1 MNMKKTFLYSG
12 ILYIFIV
19 TAVLGFQGCKYL
31 RARILGDISIKAVS
45 SRSITL
51 DKPVLI
57 DAGKPAATLNAY
69 IGISGNISA
78 DGTVISDSLKGP
90 VNVLNSG
97 YQFKGLETGKSYD
110 IYVIAENISG
120 SCINKITNISTAIPQ
135 IDPASY
141 PEIANDEMGLFRWY
155 LSVGDDEIS
164 DFSKIEA
171 YDSGQGGLHPTG
183 TA

>member
-1 MNMKKTFLYSG
+1 MKKTFLHSG
-12 ILYIFIV
+12 ILYVFTL
-19 TAVLGFQGCKYL
+19 TALLGFQGCKYL
-31 RARILGDISIKAVS
+31 RIPVLGNVSVKAVS

-51 DKPVLI
+51 DKPVLT

-69 IGISGNISA
+69 IGISGSISA
-78 DGTVISDSLKGP
+78 EGTVISNFMEGP

-97 YQFKGLETGKSYD
+97 YQFMGLETGKSYD
-110 IYVIAENISG
+110 IYVVAENISG
-120 SCINKITNISTAIPQ
+120 SCISKISNVSTEIPQ
-135 IDPASY
+135 IDPATY

-171 YDSGQGGLHPTG
+171 YDPG
-183 TA
+183 